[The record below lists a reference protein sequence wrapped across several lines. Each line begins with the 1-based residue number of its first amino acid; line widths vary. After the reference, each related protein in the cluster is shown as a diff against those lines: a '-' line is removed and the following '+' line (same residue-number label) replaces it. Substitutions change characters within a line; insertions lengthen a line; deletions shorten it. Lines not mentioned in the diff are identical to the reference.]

1 MPTRS
6 STQSQSARSSTKAGA
21 VRRAQPSATLIE
33 PKPSKPSGLVFLKEF
48 IRAPKLVGTAF
59 ASSPKVSKALVEHVD
74 LSRARVV
81 VELGAGTG
89 AVTREILSRLAPG
102 ATFIAVEYSPLLA
115 ADFRRRFPGV
125 RLVEGDAAE
134 LPSIC
139 KSAGIEPGQVDA
151 IISGLPWMLFS
162 EAQRASMMQTIRAM
176 LRPSGVLSLLSQ
188 RAAGLPGV
196 AGFRDL
202 MRGVFGNVEVYKSVW
217 SALPPSFIYRCV
229 KMA

>member
-1 MPTRS
+1 MPSR
-6 STQSQSARSSTKAGA
+6 
-21 VRRAQPSATLIE
+21 SATRAHPTASQTSLE
-33 PKPSKPSGLVFLKEF
+33 PKPGQFDDQPRGQGLVFLKEF

-59 ASSPKVSKALVEHVD
+59 ASSPKVSKALVEHLD
-74 LSRARVV
+74 WPRAKVV
-81 VELGAGTG
+81 IELGAGTG

-125 RLVEGDAAE
+125 TLFEADAAE
-134 LPSIC
+134 LPNIC
-139 KSAGIEPGQVDA
+139 KKAGIEPGQVDA
-151 IISGLPWMLFS
+151 IVSGLPWMLFP
-162 EAQRASMMQTIRAM
+162 EVQRAQMMRTIASM

-196 AGFRDL
+196 AGFRAL
-202 MRGVFGNVEVYKSVW
+202 MRSVFASAEVYKSVW
-217 SALPPSFIYRCV
+217 GALPPSFIYRCV